1 MGPTCQSL
9 SLSSSCFS
17 LCATVRSNG
26 GEASRSSP
34 LRVAVVEA
42 DPVFPAG
49 VVAKSS
55 MTPSELA
62 TCLTLLCD
70 SSSSSPP
77 PSVRH
82 ERLVKQLVLAG
93 PIRESLPMDFKSI
106 APVAP
111 PPP

>member
-1 MGPTCQSL
+1 MAPTCHSL
-9 SLSSSCFS
+9 SLSSPCSP
-17 LCATVRSNG
+17 CAARRSNG
-26 GEASRSSP
+26 ADAPEASP

-42 DPVFPAG
+42 DPVFPAS

-55 MTPSELA
+55 MTPSELT

-82 ERLVKQLVLAG
+82 ERLVKQLALAG
-93 PIRESLPMDFKSI
+93 PIRKLFSMDPKSTSPEARLPS
-106 APVAP
+106 
-111 PPP
+111 

>member
-1 MGPTCQSL
+1 MS
-9 SLSSSCFS
+9 FS
-17 LCATVRSNG
+17 LPLFSLFLPVPHSSRYGARRSH
-26 GEASRSSP
+26 EAPP
-34 LRVAVVEA
+34 LCVAVVED

-55 MTPSELA
+55 TTPSELA

-82 ERLVKQLVLAG
+82 ERLVKQLALAG
-93 PIRESLPMDFKSI
+93 PIRKLFSMDPKSTSPEARLPS
-106 APVAP
+106 
-111 PPP
+111 

>member
-17 LCATVRSNG
+17 LCTTVRSNG
-26 GEASRSSP
+26 GEASQSSP

-55 MTPSELA
+55 TTPSRDRHLPHF
-62 TCLTLLCD
+62 LLRPAFLFFSFLC
-70 SSSSSPP
+70 SP
-77 PSVRH
+77 
-82 ERLVKQLVLAG
+82 
-93 PIRESLPMDFKSI
+93 
-106 APVAP
+106 
-111 PPP
+111 